1 MKESKLTLYIQMP
14 TEMSDI
20 PSINVYDGD
29 KLIATHDMIY
39 AEDLYCAI
47 IGRYNFYDDI
57 NKSNPKIMDDTIKY
71 LVYMLSKMRAYSW
84 LSEDIENRIILYRIG
99 NNKKIKNK
107 YKKILKSVK
116 NKREE
121 LHTLYEKELCLFR
134 FSKIERN
141 DFTKDINN
149 ISIEDYFIDNLS
161 DMHTDV
167 LCKEMYNEYL
177 KEGNNKWEY

>member
-1 MKESKLTLYIQMP
+1 MKESKLTLHIEMP
-14 TEMSDI
+14 IEMSDI

-39 AEDLYCAI
+39 AEDLYCAV

-57 NKSNPKIMDDTIKY
+57 NKSKKQIADNTIKY
-71 LVYMLSKMRAYSW
+71 LLYMLSKMWAYSC
-84 LSEDIENRIILYRIG
+84 LGEDIEDRIILNRIS

-107 YKKILKSVK
+107 YKKMLKNVK

-121 LHTLYEKELCLFR
+121 LQTLYEKELCLFR
-134 FSKIERN
+134 LSKIERN
-141 DFTKDINN
+141 DYTKDINN
-149 ISIEDYFIDNLS
+149 MPIEDYFIDNLS

-167 LCKEMYNEYL
+167 LYKEMYNEYL
-177 KEGNNKWEY
+177 KEENNKWEY